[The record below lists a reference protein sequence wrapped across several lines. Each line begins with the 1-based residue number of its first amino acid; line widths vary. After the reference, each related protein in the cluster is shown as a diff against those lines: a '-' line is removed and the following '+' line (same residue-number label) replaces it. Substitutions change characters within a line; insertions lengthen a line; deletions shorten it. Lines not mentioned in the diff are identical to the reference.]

1 MQLKTWISTEPA
13 GEPAP
18 PQRRFDMVAL
28 LLVVALGAGL
38 RLYRI
43 GAQPLWVDEASSLR
57 FARQTLPQLWNWHS
71 LVDPGNPPLYYSL
84 LHGWL
89 VFGDSETALR
99 LLSALFGVLT
109 IPLVYALGRTIRDH
123 RLGIDE
129 RAPVRDLPVPDLVRT
144 GGARV
149 FPPRARGDGGDVGSR
164 LAPSHPR
171 AVGALAREWLGV
183 ARLRGRNDRGAP
195 RARHGRLPADR
206 RERADP
212 GLVVDTRAWAAR
224 LPSQLVTGPARGPL
238 SVGHVAAR
246 VRAQSPTASPTP
258 GSNARPWAAC

>member
-1 MQLKTWISTEPA
+1 MEPLTPGTSAQHKEARCSSKTWISTEQA

-18 PQRRFDMVAL
+18 PQRRFDMVAVL
-28 LLVVALGAGL
+28 FVVAMGAGL

-57 FARQTLPQLWNWHS
+57 FARQTLAQLWSWSS

-123 RLGIDE
+123 RLGIVE
-129 RAPVRDLPVPDLVRT
+129 RAPVRDLPVPGLVLT

-164 LAPSHPR
+164 LRSFAPPS
-171 AVGALAREWLGV
+171 G
-183 ARLRGRNDRGAP
+183 RGAC
-195 RARHGRLPADR
+195 
-206 RERADP
+206 
-212 GLVVDTRAWAAR
+212 
-224 LPSQLVTGPARGPL
+224 
-238 SVGHVAAR
+238 AR
-246 VRAQSPTASPTP
+246 VVGRGSPTWQERRSRSSRTTRP
-258 GSNARPWAAC
+258 SSCRSARTR